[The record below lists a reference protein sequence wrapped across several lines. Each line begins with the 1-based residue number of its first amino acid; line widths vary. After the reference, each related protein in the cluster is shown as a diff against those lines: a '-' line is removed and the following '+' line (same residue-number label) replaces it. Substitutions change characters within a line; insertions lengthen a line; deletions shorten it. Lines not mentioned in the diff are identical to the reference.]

1 MIPKRILVP
10 DRLRRPPATGWSWID
25 GRFVREHM
33 DHLSREA
40 VLLYFFLS
48 AVADVNGL
56 SFYGDGTVAARLRM
70 PLPSLFQARDELL
83 AYDLIAHEPP
93 LTQVLSLPPRCQRR
107 RSEPGGGLMQLGDIL
122 RRAIASTHTDQERS
136 SAMKV
141 GLWAEI
147 RRLAEIEKLSA
158 RVISRRLHCSW
169 RTVAQALELE
179 QPPARPVPSRVSRL
193 DPYKAKIDALLAK
206 YPELSAVRIHE
217 EIARGPDGY
226 TGSVITVRRYVRSIR
241 PARGRVYQ
249 EVHYEPAQA
258 MQVDWGECGRVQV
271 GNTTRKVSVLVAV
284 LCYSRMTYIE
294 FTLSQRKAEFYRC
307 LVHALEF
314 FGASPRAIIF
324 DNLKTAVING
334 SGRAACFHPEFL
346 ALCGHYYLQP
356 IACERRD
363 PESKGIVEA
372 KVRYVKHNALA
383 GRSDELVR
391 FEDYV
396 AFAPRWRDE
405 IANVRTHETTRERPV
420 DRFQQERSLLRALP
434 TIPFD
439 TDEIVPAVVS
449 PHARIEFDANRYSV
463 PPHLVRQT
471 VTIRAD
477 GHEVRI
483 LHQGQVVAQ
492 HVRCYQRRQLIVLP
506 DHRLAALTMSRRSRS
521 SALEQAFDAL
531 GPEARQFHLGLKR
544 QPVKTGVHL
553 RRLLGLARV
562 YGSAEV
568 LSAIAKAL
576 EFAAYDAAYVENLL
590 LAERRRRQL
599 PTPTLPTPQRR
610 ELIDD
615 IELEPADPAVYDR
628 FCNTTDEDS
637 HGTT

>member
-1 MIPKRILVP
+1 
-10 DRLRRPPATGWSWID
+10 
-25 GRFVREHM
+25 
-33 DHLSREA
+33 
-40 VLLYFFLS
+40 
-48 AVADVNGL
+48 
-56 SFYGDGTVAARLRM
+56 
-70 PLPSLFQARDELL
+70 
-83 AYDLIAHEPP
+83 
-93 LTQVLSLPPRCQRR
+93 
-107 RSEPGGGLMQLGDIL
+107 
-122 RRAIASTHTDQERS
+122 
-136 SAMKV
+136 
-141 GLWAEI
+141 
-147 RRLAEIEKLSA
+147 
-158 RVISRRLHCSW
+158 
-169 RTVAQALELE
+169 
-179 QPPARPVPSRVSRL
+179 
-193 DPYKAKIDALLAK
+193 
-206 YPELSAVRIHE
+206 
-217 EIARGPDGY
+217 
-226 TGSVITVRRYVRSIR
+226 
-241 PARGRVYQ
+241 
-249 EVHYEPAQA
+249 

-271 GNTTRKVSVLVAV
+271 GNTSRKVSVLVAV

-324 DNLKTAVING
+324 DNLKAAVING

-372 KVRYVKHNALA
+372 SVRYVKRNALA
-383 GRSDELVR
+383 GRSDKLVL
-391 FEDYV
+391 FDDYV

-405 IANVRTHETTRERPV
+405 IANVRIHETTRERPV

-434 TIPFD
+434 GIPFD

-449 PHARIEFDANRYSV
+449 PHARVEFDANCYSV
-463 PPHLVRQT
+463 PPHVVRQT

-477 GHEVRI
+477 GHHVRI

-492 HVRCYQRRQLIVLP
+492 HVRSYQRRQRIVLP
-506 DHRLAALTMSRRSRS
+506 DHRLAALAMSRRSRRT
-521 SALEQAFDAL
+521 ALEQAFDAL

-553 RRLLGLARV
+553 CRLLGLARV
-562 YGSAEV
+562 YGSTEV

-615 IELEPADPAVYDR
+615 FELEPADPAVYDR
-628 FCNTTDEDS
+628 FCTIND
-637 HGTT
+637 H